1 MTQDKDTDMKWTK
14 TRWKPD
20 TEWKLS
26 PNGKAC
32 I

>member
-1 MTQDKDTDMKWTK
+1 MTQDKDTEMNEHTMKT
-14 TRWKPD
+14 D

-26 PNGKAC
+26 PNEKAC